1 MLFCW
6 GFRTCSPF
14 KPRTLFS
21 PLTVLI
27 SSSELLSIQQARER
41 IALHPLLGNRKD
53 GCFLWNVSLHPG
65 EWMWSSH
72 ELTYSRGSQFP
83 HSDSLGKC
91 WPVEENSSLLPS
103 SDPDAYRNTSFGLFT
118 GRKVPWWTA
127 VMCLWL
133 PPALLRDVRQDC
145 DALIIRVP
153 PSRLTC
159 PSFKWC
165 RVVQPHFAP
174 PLAALQKVGIS
185 QLLCLCPRWIL

>member
-14 KPRTLFS
+14 KLRTLFS

-41 IALHPLLGNRKD
+41 IALHPLLGNR
-53 GCFLWNVSLHPG
+53 S
-65 EWMWSSH
+65 
-72 ELTYSRGSQFP
+72 
-83 HSDSLGKC
+83 
-91 WPVEENSSLLPS
+91 
-103 SDPDAYRNTSFGLFT
+103 
-118 GRKVPWWTA
+118 WWTA

-133 PPALLRDVRQDC
+133 PPALLRDVLQDC
-145 DALIIRVP
+145 DALILRVP

-165 RVVQPHFAP
+165 RVVQPHIAP